1 MIDKKESSTGSSE
14 TFITGSAESINDTIE
29 KISNGVNEIR
39 TENITLVNHRHQ
51 HFYGDP
57 NAKLNNISDDNDTL
71 ATITKITLGGIAI
84 FGGIKLIS
92 SGGNDIKR
100 IEEEKQKAIE
110 MKENKEIK
118 IIALNNEDKYSWY
131 NYDNKTLKESND
143 IKTDKQYLFSIYTNK
158 GIITLFNKMNPIN
171 SKFGNN
177 DIIINNPLNNII
189 YKIFK
194 ERISNRNF
202 KTFFYIEEN
211 INKYGSHYSHFERE
225 SDEIKIKRIQYKVT
239 EINDENIKL
248 KFIKIN

>member
-92 SGGNDIKR
+92 SGGNDMKR

-131 NYDNKTLKESND
+131 KYDNKTLKECFPNIKNLLSIDRDTSRRILALTAHDYTKNILD
-143 IKTDKQYLFSIYTNK
+143 IWVSI
-158 GIITLFNKMNPIN
+158 L
-171 SKFGNN
+171 
-177 DIIINNPLNNII
+177 
-189 YKIFK
+189 
-194 ERISNRNF
+194 
-202 KTFFYIEEN
+202 
-211 INKYGSHYSHFERE
+211 
-225 SDEIKIKRIQYKVT
+225 
-239 EINDENIKL
+239 NDEVEYKDWDLKVKL
-248 KFIKIN
+248 PSTLDPTKKNKNKKKKK